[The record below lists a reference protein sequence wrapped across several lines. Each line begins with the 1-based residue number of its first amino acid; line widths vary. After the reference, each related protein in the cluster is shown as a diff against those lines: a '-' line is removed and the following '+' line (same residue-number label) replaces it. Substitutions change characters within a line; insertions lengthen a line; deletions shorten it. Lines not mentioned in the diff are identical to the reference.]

1 MTKSELIGQIAENA
15 GITKSDADKAYDAV
29 VSAIISGLKKDGNVP
44 LTGLGTFKVTHRA
57 ARAGRNP
64 STGETIQI
72 AAKNVLKFKASKSVE
87 EEIA

>member
-1 MTKSELIGQIAENA
+1 MTKSELISQIAENA
-15 GITKSDADKAYDAV
+15 GISKSDADKAFDAI
-29 VSAIISGLKKDGNVP
+29 VSAIIGGLKKDGNVP
-44 LTGLGTFKVTHRA
+44 MTGLGTFKVTHRA

-87 EEIA
+87 AEIA

>member
-15 GITKSDADKAYDAV
+15 GISKSEADKAYDAV
-29 VSAIISGLKKDGNVP
+29 VSAIISGLKADGNVP

-57 ARAGRNP
+57 ARSGRNP

-87 EEIA
+87 AEIA

>member
-1 MTKSELIGQIAENA
+1 MTKSELIAQIAENA

-44 LTGLGTFKVTHRA
+44 MTGLGTFKVTHRA
-57 ARAGRNP
+57 ARSGRNP

-72 AAKNVLKFKASKSVE
+72 AAKNVLKFKAAKSVE
-87 EEIA
+87 AEIA

>member
-15 GITKSDADKAYDAV
+15 GISKSEADKAYDAV
-29 VSAIISGLKKDGNVP
+29 ISAIISGLKKDGNVP
-44 LTGLGTFKVTHRA
+44 LTGLGTLKVAHRA
-57 ARAGRNP
+57 ARSGRNP

-87 EEIA
+87 EQIA

>member
-1 MTKSELIGQIAENA
+1 MTKSELISQIAENA
-15 GITKSDADKAYDAV
+15 GISKSDADKAYDAI
-29 VSAIISGLKKDGNVP
+29 VSAIIGGLKKDGHVP
-44 LTGLGTFKVTHRA
+44 MTGLGTFKVTYRA

-87 EEIA
+87 ADIA

>member
-15 GITKSDADKAYDAV
+15 GISKSEADKAYDAI
-29 VSAIISGLKKDGNVP
+29 VSAIKSGLKKDGNVP

-57 ARAGRNP
+57 ARTGRNP

-72 AAKNVLKFKASKSVE
+72 AAKNVLKFKASKSAE

>member
-15 GITKSDADKAYDAV
+15 GISKSEADKAYDAV
-29 VSAIISGLKKDGNVP
+29 ISAIVSGLKKDGNVP
-44 LTGLGTFKVTHRA
+44 LTGLGTLKVAHRA
-57 ARAGRNP
+57 ARSGRNP

>member
-15 GITKSDADKAYDAV
+15 GISKSEADKAYDAV
-29 VSAIISGLKKDGNVP
+29 VSAIISGLKADGNVP
-44 LTGLGTFKVTHRA
+44 LTGIGTFKVTHRA
-57 ARAGRNP
+57 GRSGRNP

-87 EEIA
+87 AEID

>member
-1 MTKSELIGQIAENA
+1 MTKSEIIGQIAENA
-15 GITKSDADKAYDAV
+15 GISKSEADKAYDAV
-29 VSAIISGLKKDGNVP
+29 ISAIISGLKKDGNVP
-44 LTGLGTFKVTHRA
+44 LTGLGTLKVAHRA
-57 ARAGRNP
+57 ARSGRNP

>member
-15 GITKSDADKAYDAV
+15 GITKSDADKAYDAI